1 MTQVII
7 TIILGLFLL
16 FLISF
21 LVLVMISSLFH
32 LKHMVPFVPTP
43 APVIDAMI
51 AEANLKPGMLAVDL
65 GAGDG
70 RVIRRAMRRVP
81 GIRAVGYEGAF
92 GVWVLAKFCNLMSRS
107 KPDMRMQNFFKE
119 NFSDADVV
127 FTYLSI
133 DIMQKLL
140 PKLEQELK
148 PGAKVISNTFSFKK
162 KEPEKKVF
170 VKMPFWGGTNV
181 LVYQF

>member
-1 MTQVII
+1 
-7 TIILGLFLL
+7 
-16 FLISF
+16 
-21 LVLVMISSLFH
+21 
-32 LKHMVPFVPTP
+32 MVPFVPTP
-43 APVIDAMI
+43 APVIEAMI
-51 AEANLKPGMLAVDL
+51 REANLKPGMLAVDL

-70 RVIRRAMRRVP
+70 RVVRRAMRRNP
-81 GIRAVGYEGAF
+81 GITAVGYEGAF
-92 GVWVLAKFCNLMSRS
+92 GVWLLAKFCNLFSRS
-107 KPDMRMQNFFKE
+107 KPEMRMKNFFQE
-119 NFSDADVV
+119 DFSHADIV

-140 PKLEQELK
+140 PKLEKELR

-162 KEPEKKVF
+162 KEPMKKVF